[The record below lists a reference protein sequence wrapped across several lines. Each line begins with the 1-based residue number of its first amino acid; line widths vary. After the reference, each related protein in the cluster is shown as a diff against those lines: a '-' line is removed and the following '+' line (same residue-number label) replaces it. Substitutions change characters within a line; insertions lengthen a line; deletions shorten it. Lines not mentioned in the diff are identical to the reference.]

1 MEVPSARTEILQ
13 LVDEA
18 LRAKNDELAA
28 GMYKCQSLELGPER
42 RLCLRQAD
50 ALCRCDRFS
59 EVLEVYQKAAELGRL
74 RPEDMQTL
82 LDSITTSIRS
92 KEMVGSGRPQGP
104 GQPRPSDPLG
114 PGDDDEEEEEEEEE
128 DAPRSPLD
136 CGLCLR
142 LLFEPASLPCGH
154 SFCRRCLEQAPAQC
168 RLCKLP
174 AAVLPAPEAGAGTAA
189 SSSPVSAASSRF
201 RLNVVLCKLMEKWFP
216 CDSRARRL
224 QAEAEAL
231 HQSRDAMGAL
241 KLIGQALSLV
251 PHDYSMLCKRAELY
265 VTLGKYEEAR
275 CDGDIACA
283 MKPLKA
289 KGHFWKA
296 EALVEMGRIEEAL
309 KEYLYC
315 FALRPDW
322 KAVQLKAQKI
332 MCDIFAPVVENMED
346 TLITNVL
353 VQSSSIGPKPT
364 FLSTF
369 NSAPVLEAVTVNE
382 SFKSL
387 VNMNKSVVEEPN
399 EFTQTMTKSKITLR
413 ENSLSVDIAPSS
425 SIDDSRKRKLSSETE
440 FCKNFERPNKMAKK
454 DEFAPLT
461 FSTSKA
467 HGEIPVH
474 LVDPSDFE
482 CSLCMRLFYEPVT
495 TFCGHTFCL
504 RCLER
509 CLDHNSRC
517 PLCKENLAEYLETRT
532 LGKTFLIE
540 DLIVQNLPE
549 ESKERKKF
557 HEEEMKE
564 LSNLTENVPIFVCTM
579 SFPTIPCPLHVFEP
593 RYRLMIRM
601 CMETGTKQFGMCV
614 GNELKG
620 FADYGC
626 MLEVK
631 DVKFFP
637 DGRSVVDTVGKRR
650 FKVLNHGQ
658 RDGYNTANIEYLEDK
673 LVEGE
678 EYNELVSLSNS
689 VYDQAF
695 NWFKSLKDD
704 MRTQILNHFG
714 PMPGKVLIPQSSQDG
729 PTWCWWL
736 LAVLPLESRAQLAIL
751 SMTSL
756 KNRLIAIRRVLVFVT
771 RKQFRPL

>member
-1 MEVPSARTEILQ
+1 MEVPSARTEMLQ
-13 LVDEA
+13 LADEA
-18 LRAKNDELAA
+18 LRVKNDELAA
-28 GMYKCQSLELGPER
+28 GMYEFRLLELGPER
-42 RLCLRQAD
+42 RVCLRQAD
-50 ALCRCDRFS
+50 DLCRCDRFS
-59 EVLEVYQKAAELGRL
+59 EALEAYQKAAELGRL

-92 KEMVGSGRPQGP
+92 KEMEGSGEPQGP
-104 GQPRPSDPLG
+104 GPLRPSDPLG
-114 PGDDDEEEEEEEEE
+114 PGDEEE
-128 DAPRSPLD
+128 DAAGRSPLG

-154 SFCRRCLEQAPAQC
+154 SFCRRCVEQAPAKC

-174 AAVLPAPEAGAGTAA
+174 AAGLPGPRAGAGSTA
-189 SSSPVSAASSRF
+189 SSSPVSPTDSSYRP
-201 RLNVVLCKLMEKWFP
+201 NVVLCKLMEKWFP
-216 CDSRARRL
+216 CESRARRL

-231 HQSRDAMGAL
+231 HQSRDFMGAL

-275 CDGDIACA
+275 CDGDKACA

-296 EALVEMGRIEEAL
+296 EALAKMGRIEEAL

-315 FALRPDW
+315 FALRPEW
-322 KAVQLKAQKI
+322 KAVKVKAQKI
-332 MCDIFAPVVENMED
+332 MCDIFAPVAENMED
-346 TLITNVL
+346 ALITNVR
-353 VQSSSIGPKPT
+353 VQSSIRPKPT
-364 FLSTF
+364 FLSTL
-369 NSAPVLEAVTVNE
+369 NSVPVLEAGAVNGPFE
-382 SFKSL
+382 SL
-387 VNMNKSVVEEPN
+387 VNMNKSVVEEPHESN
-399 EFTQTMTKSKITLR
+399 QTLTKSKITLR
-413 ENSLSVDIAPSS
+413 ENYLSVELAPSN
-425 SIDDSRKRKLSSETE
+425 SIHDGCKRKLSSETE
-440 FCKNFERPNKMAKK
+440 FCENFERPNKMAKK
-454 DEFAPLT
+454 DEFAP
-461 FSTSKA
+461 FTSKA
-467 HGEIPVH
+467 HGEIPIH

-495 TFCGHTFCL
+495 TSCGHTFCL

-509 CLDHNSRC
+509 SLDHNSRC
-517 PLCKENLAEYLETRT
+517 PLCKENVAEYLETRAF
-532 LGKTFLIE
+532 GKTFLIE
-540 DLIVQNLPE
+540 DLIVRNMPE
-549 ESKERKKF
+549 ELKERKKF
-557 HEEEMKE
+557 HEEEMEE

-626 MLEVK
+626 MLEVR

-650 FKVLNHGQ
+650 FKVLHHGL
-658 RDGYNTANIEYLEDK
+658 RDGYNTANIEYLVDK
-673 LVEGE
+673 KVEGE
-678 EYNELVSLSNS
+678 EYNELVSLSDS

-714 PMPGKVLIPQSSQDG
+714 PMPGKVPIPQLSQDG
-729 PTWCWWL
+729 PAWCWWL
-736 LAVLPLESRAQLAIL
+736 LAVLPLESRAQLAVL